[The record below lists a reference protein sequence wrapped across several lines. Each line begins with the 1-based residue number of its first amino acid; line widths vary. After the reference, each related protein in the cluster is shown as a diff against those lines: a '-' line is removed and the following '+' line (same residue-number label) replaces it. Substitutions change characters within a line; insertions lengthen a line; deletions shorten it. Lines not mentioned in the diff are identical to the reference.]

1 MTKTNIKY
9 VGSPKQ
15 LTFTLMQEINK
26 RLPDGAK
33 ANIAEATSVFAT
45 RVTEAFQSNPARGFK
60 EWHLNIANAAL
71 TILDDNDV
79 NVNKL
84 IKKYANHPVTA

>member
-1 MTKTNIKY
+1 MTKTIEKY
-9 VGSPKQ
+9 VESPKQ

-26 RLPDGAK
+26 RLPDGSK
-33 ANIAEATSVFAT
+33 ANIAEATNIFAT

-71 TILDDNDV
+71 AILDENDV

-84 IKKYANHPVTA
+84 IKKYSNQLATA